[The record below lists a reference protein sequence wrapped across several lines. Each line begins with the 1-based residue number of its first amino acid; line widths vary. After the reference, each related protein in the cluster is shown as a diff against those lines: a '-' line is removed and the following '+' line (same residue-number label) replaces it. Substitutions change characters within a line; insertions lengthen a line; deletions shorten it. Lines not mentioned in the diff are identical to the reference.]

1 MLKAA
6 RWWFI
11 LLTLVSIPNAQ
22 AQLPAEKRA
31 ASDWITQN
39 DARLVA
45 VNRRIWQLAE
55 LGLQEHQSSATL
67 SDWLG
72 ENGFTV
78 EKGVAHMPTAFIASY
93 GSGKPVIAILAEFD
107 ALPGLSQKAA
117 PEREARED
125 NANGHGCGHSV
136 FGTASTAA
144 AIALRHAMAKHNLP
158 GTIRLYGTPAEET
171 GIGKIYLV
179 KAGRFDDCD
188 AVLHWHAGDRTQSSF
203 GFTKALVSVK
213 YGFRGL
219 AAHASRSPHEG
230 KSALDA
236 VELMN
241 VAANFLREHVPED
254 ARMHYVITD
263 GGGQPN
269 VVPPTA
275 QVWYYL
281 RADKHH
287 TVEYMFQR
295 LADIAKGAAL
305 MTGTTVES
313 QVDSDTHEILPNW
326 PLAQLIQKNLELVG
340 PPQFNEEEKAFARKT
355 QEPLPN
361 KPELALAETIEKLSA
376 EPEQGKASTDVGD
389 VSWKVPTIGFTVAT
403 HTLGAPGHSWQIVA
417 CTGGTIGEKG
427 MAIAAKTLTYSAIE
441 LLQSPALLKQARADF
456 EQRKAGYNFI
466 SLIPEGQRA
475 PASIR

>member
-1 MLKAA
+1 MLKEHCVRIGLIAFLGLSLA
-6 RWWFI
+6 H
-11 LLTLVSIPNAQ
+11 
-22 AQLPAEKRA
+22 AQLPVEKKT
-31 ASDWITQN
+31 ASAWIAQN
-39 DARLVA
+39 EAKLVA
-45 VNRRIWQLAE
+45 VNRKIWQLAE
-55 LGLQEHQSSATL
+55 IGLQEQQSSAML
-67 SDWLG
+67 NEWLA
-72 ENGFTV
+72 ENGFTI

-117 PEREARED
+117 PEREARPD

-136 FGTASTAA
+136 FGTASAAA

-179 KAGRFDDCD
+179 KEGRFDDCD
-188 AVLHWHAGDRTQSSF
+188 AVLHWHANDRTQSSF
-203 GFTKALVSVK
+203 GYTKALVSVK

-241 VAANFLREHVPED
+241 VAANFLREHLPED

-281 RADKHH
+281 RADKHR
-287 TVEYMFQR
+287 TVEYMFER
-295 LADIAKGAAL
+295 LADVAKGAAL
-305 MTGTTVES
+305 MTGTSVTS
-313 QVDSDTHEILPNW
+313 QIDSDTHEILPNW
-326 PLAQLIQKNLELVG
+326 PLAQLVQKNLELVG

-355 QEPLPN
+355 QEALPL
-361 KPELALAETIEKLSA
+361 KPELALAESIDPLSA

-389 VSWKVPTIGFTVAT
+389 VSWKVPSIGFTVAT
-403 HTLGAPGHSWQIVA
+403 YTLGAPGHSWQIVA
-417 CTGGTIGEKG
+417 CTGGSIGEKG
-427 MAIAAKTLTYSAIE
+427 MAVAAKTLAYSAIE
-441 LLQSPALLKQARADF
+441 LLQSPAVLAQARKDF
-456 EQRKAGYNFI
+456 EQRKAGYHFI
-466 SLIPEGQRA
+466 SLIPAGQRA